1 MNIDL
6 TGKKLFITGGHGG
19 IGSAIC
25 ERFSSSGAA
34 VEAPSSKDLN
44 LTDESAIDEYFRLTR
59 FKPDIVIHSAA
70 VNDLAGIEEL
80 DSDSL
85 QKIFAVNLFSF
96 MRILKNVIPDMRANN
111 YGRII
116 AISSIYGLVSRERR
130 IPYSSTKFALTGF
143 IKSLALETAKNNIL
157 VNGVAPGWVLTA
169 MTRKNLS
176 GSEIAELSKNVI
188 PTGRMQEASEIAD
201 LCCFLCSSL
210 NQSITGQIIPV
221 DGGFLCR

>member
-1 MNIDL
+1 M
-6 TGKKLFITGGHGG
+6 
-19 IGSAIC
+19 
-25 ERFSSSGAA
+25 
-34 VEAPSSKDLN
+34 
-44 LTDESAIDEYFRLTR
+44 
-59 FKPDIVIHSAA
+59 IHSAA